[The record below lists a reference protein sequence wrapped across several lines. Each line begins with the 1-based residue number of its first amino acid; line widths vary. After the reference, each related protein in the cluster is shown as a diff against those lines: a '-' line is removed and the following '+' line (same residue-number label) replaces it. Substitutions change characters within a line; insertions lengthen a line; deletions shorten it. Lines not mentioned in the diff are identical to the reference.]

1 MFFCSFCSFLG
12 GSAYCDPFCALTAC
26 ILLFGPWARW
36 MNCEICSKHSKIRE
50 IQKIHKTFETQ
61 TRVEIGGPKD
71 SKKCSNFANAS
82 KKTRSKQAD
91 DRKTF
96 CSFLRVFRLIVFL
109 MLILYH
115 VLGIQRSLVN
125 IWPIFFFCQ
134 ISRYLGYLWQ
144 KEGIMSKICVVRLE
158 RYVGMKGWKLEMI

>member
-1 MFFCSFCSFLG
+1 
-12 GSAYCDPFCALTAC
+12 
-26 ILLFGPWARW
+26 

-96 CSFLRVFRLIVFL
+96 CSFLRVYRLKVFL
-109 MLILYH
+109 MLILFH
-115 VLGIQRSLVN
+115 VLGIQRSLLN
-125 IWPIFFFCQ
+125 IWPIFFARSSLFGLFMARGRNYEQDLCC
-134 ISRYLGYLWQ
+134 
-144 KEGIMSKICVVRLE
+144 EA
-158 RYVGMKGWKLEMI
+158 